1 VFCSYRSLI
10 FWIYEDPELLMPRLD
25 QRVDRMV
32 DAGLL
37 EEIKALRDEG
47 RRIYGSENVID
58 HEEGIFQSIGKSTD
72 EDSSRGHSGSLTA
85 LLTGY
90 KEFAAIPTDQLS
102 PYHPQFAAALERMK
116 LSTRQ
121 YAKKQLKWIRK
132 QLLPAVRKARAEG
145 AEVEVYVMRGGMEDG
160 GPGPSILQSE
170 RSVSTVVGNNMV
182 D

>member
-72 EDSSRGHSGSLTA
+72 GTHAVGTA
-85 LLTGY
+85 
-90 KEFAAIPTDQLS
+90 EA
-102 PYHPQFAAALERMK
+102 
-116 LSTRQ
+116 
-121 YAKKQLKWIRK
+121 
-132 QLLPAVRKARAEG
+132 
-145 AEVEVYVMRGGMEDG
+145 
-160 GPGPSILQSE
+160 
-170 RSVSTVVGNNMV
+170 
-182 D
+182 